1 MMAILAWDLIL
12 IPWMMGTAAV
22 LVTVG
27 LVGLRTHRA
36 GLDRAPEGTV
46 VALMVVGL
54 VTAMVTALV
63 MVVLRMGIMEET
75 MVLRLNQIEADLRA
89 TTASATETK
98 MPPGIPAE
106 TTTPR
111 TTPAEGQIRLTA
123 TMPEAR
129 GTGKVITSD

>member
-1 MMAILAWDLIL
+1 MAEMAILDWDLIL

-27 LVGLRTHRA
+27 LVGLLTHRA

-46 VALMVVGL
+46 VALMVGL

-89 TTASATETK
+89 TTETK

-111 TTPAEGQIRLTA
+111 TTPVDGPIRLT
-123 TMPEAR
+123 E